1 MVHLCARV
9 MRRLERGA
17 TRHAFRCPGS
27 SVPSHLKRAA
37 IACLILGIA
46 SPAPAQ
52 YFGRNKVRYRTFAF
66 QVMKTEHFDIYF
78 YPRER
83 EGADIAAR
91 LAERWYVR
99 LRRLF
104 GQPLSGR
111 QPLVLYATHAD
122 FEQTNIVAEE
132 ITEATGG
139 FTEPARRRIVLPLA
153 GPIRDTD
160 HVLGHELVHAF
171 QFDMAGLP
179 SGQNGDTPFAD
190 LPLWFV
196 EGMAEYV
203 SLGRID
209 ANTAMKVR
217 DAAQRNQLPSIADLE
232 KPKYF
237 PYQWGHAVFA
247 YIAGRYGELAIPR
260 LLRAGVTYGD
270 AAAAIKSALG
280 ISAQELSTDW
290 HAATRALYGPVL
302 SASRALPAEA
312 HPAVTGRRF
321 GSELNIAPALSPDG
335 RRIAFLSTRGL
346 VSIDLYVAD
355 ADSGHIVRRLT
366 STATDGHY
374 SSIQFINSAATWDPS
389 SEHVAIGTIVA
400 GRAALAIFDARTGKR
415 VRDIVL
421 DSIDEVLNPSW
432 APDGHAIAFT
442 GMRQGLTDLYV
453 YDLGSA
459 RLQQLTCDAYADV
472 HPAWSPDSRRLVFS
486 TDRFSSDLDALRM
499 GPYQLA
505 VADVASGALE
515 PLPAFATG
523 KHINPRWSSDGQALY
538 FIADPDGVPNVYRR
552 ALAGGR
558 IDRITALGIGVSGI
572 TVSSPALSVSSAQE
586 RVAVSTY
593 EDERYNIYVWNGTEA
608 AAALA
613 TLPVDAAVLPP
624 VDRPTAAT
632 QLSFAASDPTQ
643 PPAEPYPTTP
653 YKARL
658 SLDGVGQPAAGVGV
672 GTFGPIVGGGAAFSF
687 SDALGDQVLAAAVQV
702 GTSMSDTFS
711 FSDVAFEAAYV
722 RRDHRW
728 NVGFVGSQIPYTAAA
743 FEQTTGT
750 ADTGEPVQID
760 RQSVYRETHRSG
772 AGILLYPF
780 DRSRRVE
787 LRGGL
792 SQTAFDEV
800 VSSTAYSLSTG
811 DFVSQTQE
819 KRQLGG
825 RINLA
830 TSAAAFVSDSAS
842 FGPTSP
848 IQGQRYRLEAAPTF
862 GSIDFTGVLADYRRY
877 LMPIPFYT
885 LAARVIHYGR
895 YGAGAQDPRL
905 RPIFLNEPGL
915 VRGYDTI
922 YDLAPGCLVTALGP
936 CASGDRLVGSRILV
950 GNLELRF
957 PLLRPFGASRA
968 MYGPLPVEIALF
980 GDGGVAWNRGEKPA
994 LLGGSRPG
1002 IGSAGIAARI
1012 GLGFAVA
1019 ELDLARPFQRPGEGW
1034 RVGFNLIPGW

>member
-1 MVHLCARV
+1 

-17 TRHAFRCPGS
+17 TRHAFPFLGS
-27 SVPSHLKRAA
+27 SVPGHLKRAA
-37 IACLILGIA
+37 IAFLILAVA
-46 SPAPAQ
+46 SPAWAQ
-52 YFGRNKVRYRTFAF
+52 YFGRNKVRYRTFDF

-83 EGADIAAR
+83 EGVDIAAR

-111 QPLVLYATHAD
+111 QALVLYASHAD

-153 GPIRDTD
+153 GAIRDTD
-160 HVLGHELVHAF
+160 HVIGHELVHAF

-179 SGQNGDTPFAD
+179 GGQSGDTPFAH

-217 DAAQRNQLPSIADLE
+217 DAAQRNQLPSIPDLD

-247 YIAGRYGELAIPR
+247 YIAGRYGEVAIPR
-260 LLRAGVTYGD
+260 LLRAGVAYGD
-270 AAAAIKSALG
+270 AEAAIKSALG
-280 ISAQELSTDW
+280 ISARELSQDW
-290 HAATRALYGPVL
+290 HAATRAFYEPVL
-302 SASRALPAEA
+302 SASSALPADA
-312 HPAVTGRRF
+312 RPLITGRRF

-335 RRIAFLSTRGL
+335 RRIAFLSARGL

-355 ADSGHIVRRLT
+355 ADSGRIVRRLT
-366 STATDGHY
+366 STATDAHY
-374 SSIQFINSAATWDPS
+374 SSIQFINSAGTWDPS
-389 SEHVAIGTIVA
+389 SEHVAIATIVA
-400 GRAALAIFDARTGKR
+400 GRAALAIFSARTGKR
-415 VRDIVL
+415 VRDIALSGV
-421 DSIDEVLNPSW
+421 DEVLNPSW

-453 YDLGSA
+453 YDLGAA

-486 TDRFSSDLDALRM
+486 TDRFSSDLDAIRM
-499 GPYQLA
+499 GPLQLA
-505 VADVASGALE
+505 VVDVATGTLQYVR
-515 PLPAFATG
+515 AFATG
-523 KHINPRWSSDGQALY
+523 KHINPHWSSDGQSLY
-538 FIADPDGVPNVYRR
+538 YIADPDGVPNVYRL
-552 ALAGGR
+552 ALATAK
-558 IDRITALGIGVSGI
+558 IDRITALGVGVSGI
-572 TVSSPALSVSSAQE
+572 TLSSPALSVSAAQE

-593 EDERYNIYVWNGTEA
+593 EDERYHIYVWNGTEGT
-608 AAALA
+608 AALE
-613 TLPVDAAVLPP
+613 TLPVDAASLPP
-624 VDRPTAAT
+624 VDRSAAVT
-632 QLSFAASDPTQ
+632 QVSFTSPDPGLPLT
-643 PPAEPYPTTP
+643 ESYPTTP
-653 YKARL
+653 YKSKL

-672 GTFGPIVGGGAAFSF
+672 GTFGPIVAGGAGFSF
-687 SDALGDQVLAAAVQV
+687 SDPLGDRLLAAAVQV
-702 GTSMSDTFS
+702 GAGMTETFS

-728 NVGFVGSQIPYTAAA
+728 SVGVVGGQIPFTAAA

-750 ADTGEPVQID
+750 ADNGEPVQID

-780 DRSRRVE
+780 DRTRRVE
-787 LRGGL
+787 LRGGV
-792 SQTAFDEV
+792 SQTAFDQV
-800 VSSTAYSLSTG
+800 VSSTTYSLTTG
-811 DFVSQTQE
+811 DFVSQTEE
-819 KRQLGG
+819 KRQLGA

-848 IQGQRYRLEAAPTF
+848 IQGQRYRLEVAPTF

-877 LMPIPFYT
+877 VMPISFYT
-885 LAARVIHYGR
+885 LAARVLHYGR
-895 YGAGAQDPRL
+895 YGAGAEDPRL
-905 RPIFLNEPGL
+905 HPIFLNEPGL
-915 VRGYDTI
+915 VRGYDTLD
-922 YDLAPGCLVTALGP
+922 DLALGCLVTALGP
-936 CASGDRLVGSRILV
+936 CPNDRLVGSRLLV
-950 GNLELRF
+950 GNLEMRF
-957 PLLRPFGASRA
+957 PLLRPFGATRGV
-968 MYGPLPVEIALF
+968 YGPVPIEIALF
-980 GDGGVAWNRGEKPA
+980 GDGGVAWSRGEKPA
-994 LLGGSRPG
+994 VLGGSRPG
-1002 IGSAGIAARI
+1002 IASAGIAARI

-1019 ELDLARPFQRPGEGW
+1019 ELDLTRPFQRPGGGW
-1034 RVGFNLIPGW
+1034 TVGFNLIPGW